1 MRHLRLRKLEMVGN
15 RSNSSSDR
23 EAAPQVIEEIVSIP
37 SYSIIRCDICFFKT
51 RKIVEYK

>member
-37 SYSIIRCDICFFKT
+37 SYSIIRCDVCFFKT